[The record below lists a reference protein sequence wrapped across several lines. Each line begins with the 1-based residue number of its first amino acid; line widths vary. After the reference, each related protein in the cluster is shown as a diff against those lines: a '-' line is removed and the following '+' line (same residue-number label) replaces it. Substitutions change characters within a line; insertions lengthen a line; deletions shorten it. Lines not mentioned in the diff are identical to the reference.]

1 MFSAAFGH
9 RSKAL
14 QYASLQAGL
23 VSYWPMNDTVAS
35 VAVNQIS
42 STTNLGFGASAPGVN
57 ASGKINGARSF
68 LSSSSQR
75 FYATASSNSNL
86 VLLGSSNYTASFW
99 FYPSGDAS
107 PSTTYGLIS
116 NDAFP
121 TQRGLAFALPG
132 SGSTAYYSVPHIYTA
147 YTDGTV
153 EVINPFSGIVA
164 SVAKNTWHFF
174 CVRRDGN
181 TLKFRLN
188 GSTGTNITMTKTL
201 FSDRSWFHVGIR
213 YGSNAS
219 GSEFFN
225 GSIDELALWNRTLS
239 DTEVTTLY
247 NSGIGLD
254 LRL

>member
-14 QYASLQAGL
+14 QYAPLQAGL
-23 VSYWPMNDTVAS
+23 VSYWPMNEPVGGGNATNQVATGSALTAANNPS
-35 VAVNQIS
+35 V
-42 STTNLGFGASAPGVN
+42 TT
-57 ASGKINGARSF
+57 GKINGARSF
-68 LSSSSQR
+68 LSSSAQR
-75 FYATASSNSNL
+75 FYANASSNSNL

-107 PSTTYGLIS
+107 PSATYGLIS

-121 TQRGLAFALPG
+121 GQRGVAFALAV
-132 SGSTAYYSVPHIYTA
+132 SGSTAWQPPYIYAA

-153 EVINPFSGIVA
+153 EVTNPFSGLVA
-164 SVAKNTWHFF
+164 SLAKDTWHFF

-188 GSTGTNITMTKTL
+188 GTTGTNITMTKTL

-213 YGSNAS
+213 YGSNVS
-219 GSEFFN
+219 GSDFFN
-225 GSIDELALWNRTLS
+225 GIIDELALWNRTLS
-239 DTEVTTLY
+239 DDEVATLY

>member
-23 VSYWPMNDTVAS
+23 VSYWPMNDTAAS

-42 STTNLGFGASAPGVN
+42 SATNLGFGPSAPGVN

-68 LSSSSQR
+68 SSSSSQR

-107 PSTTYGLIS
+107 PSATYGLIS

-121 TQRGLAFALPG
+121 GQRGVAFALPV
-132 SGSTAYYSVPHIYTA
+132 SGSTAWQPPYIYAA

-153 EVINPFSGIVA
+153 EVTNPFSGLVA
-164 SVAKNTWHFF
+164 SLAKDTWHFF

-188 GSTGTNITMTKTL
+188 GTTGTNITMTKTL
-201 FSDRSWFHVGIR
+201 FSARSWFHVGVR
-213 YGSNAS
+213 AGSNTS
-219 GSEFFN
+219 GSDFFN